1 MEAECDQ
8 GPEDLIKICFDNL
21 QADAA
26 SMIR

>member
-8 GPEDLIKICFDNL
+8 GPDGLIRIWFDNL

-26 SMIR
+26 PMIR